1 MKIMKTMIPILL
13 VMLCLALMAGC
24 SKVTRENYD
33 QIKMG
38 MAMDE
43 VITLIGEPDSCSG
56 ALGAKKCV
64 WGDETQNITIAF
76 VGDHVTL
83 PSMQGL

>member
-1 MKIMKTMIPILL
+1 MKAVIRILL
-13 VMLCLALMAGC
+13 VMFCLTLMTGC

-43 VITLIGEPDSCSG
+43 VITVIGEPDSCSG

-64 WGDETQNITIAF
+64 WGDEAKNITITF
-76 VGDHVTL
+76 VGDRVTL
-83 PSMQGL
+83 PSMKGL